1 MFKVERTGDAPVC
14 LTSNEYNTP
23 EVVER
28 LYDMFHGKCYLCEQA
43 DLDAPEI
50 EHFEPHMGDDTLKY
64 DWENLYYSCARCN
77 SIKGTRHRNLID
89 CCSSEINV
97 VRAIKRKPPTMPDS
111 NMEITAVIED
121 PRVHNTVELLERCF
135 NEDNTALRGI
145 TRANLSE
152 NLFRHY
158 TKLLSHRL
166 VIVNRESTD
175 RDIQD
180 AVERIE
186 IMLRDTYEF
195 SAFWRWCVMEDRQLR
210 EKLGHALHF

>member
-1 MFKVERTGDAPVC
+1 MFKVERTGDAPIC
-14 LTSNEYNTP
+14 LASNEYNTP

-28 LYDMFHGKCYLCEQA
+28 LYDIFHGKCYLCEQA
-43 DLDAPEI
+43 DLDAPEV

-77 SIKGTRHRNLID
+77 SIKGTRHQNLID
-89 CCSSEINV
+89 CCTSEINV

-111 NMEITAVIED
+111 NMEITAVIEE
-121 PRVHNTVELLERCF
+121 PRVHNTVELLDRCF

-152 NLFRHY
+152 NLFKHY

-186 IMLRDTYEF
+186 IMLRDNYEF

-210 EKLGHALHF
+210 EKLEHALHF

>member
-1 MFKVERTGDAPVC
+1 MFKVERTGEAPKC
-14 LTSNEYNTP
+14 LASNEYNTP

-28 LYDMFHGKCYLCEQA
+28 LYDIFHGKCYLCEQA
-43 DLDAPEI
+43 DLDAPEV

-77 SIKGTRHRNLID
+77 SIKGTRHQNLID

-111 NMEITAVIED
+111 NMEITAVLED
-121 PRVHNTVELLERCF
+121 PRVHNTVELLDRCF

-152 NLFRHY
+152 NLFKHY

-210 EKLGHALHF
+210 EKLEHALHF

>member
-1 MFKVERTGDAPVC
+1 MFKVERTGDAPIC
-14 LTSNEYNTP
+14 LASNEYNTP

-28 LYDMFHGKCYLCEQA
+28 LYDIFHGKCYLCEQA
-43 DLDAPEI
+43 DLDAPEV

-77 SIKGTRHRNLID
+77 SIKGTRHQNLID
-89 CCSSEINV
+89 CCTSEINV

-111 NMEITAVIED
+111 NMEITAVIEE
-121 PRVHNTVELLERCF
+121 PRVHNTVELLDRCF

-152 NLFRHY
+152 NLFKHY

-210 EKLGHALHF
+210 EKLEHALHF